1 MNLEPDEERDH
12 LRLAAELSGFTG
24 LEIAIPEEHHVVVG
38 GMRLHYLDWGGPA
51 RRRVLLLH
59 GGGLNAHT
67 WDVVCLA
74 LRAEYRCIALDQ
86 RGHGDS
92 EWSPES
98 DYSPAA
104 HLRDIEGFV
113 DHLGLERLLLVG
125 QSMGAMNGFFYAT
138 RHSHRLQGLVLIDAG
153 PNIRTQGAQR
163 IGEFIGQT
171 AEADSI
177 DELVKKAL
185 LFNPLRD
192 ARLLRRS
199 LLYNYRKLPSGRWA
213 RKNDIRHFGQM
224 NSGELATRLEKSWQE
239 IARVTCPTLV
249 VRGALSDVLLDEDA
263 ESFAAA
269 LPHGRWVRI
278 EGAGHTVQG
287 DNPRGLHAEL
297 ERFFAEIPA

>member
-1 MNLEPDEERDH
+1 MNLEPSEEREH
-12 LRLAAELSGFTG
+12 LRLAVELSGLSG
-24 LEIAIPEEHHVVVG
+24 LEIAIPEEHHVVVH
-38 GMRLHYLDWGGPA
+38 GMRLHYLDWGGTGRPI
-51 RRRVLLLH
+51 LLLH

-67 WDVVCLA
+67 WDVVGLA
-74 LRAEYRCIALDQ
+74 LRGDYRCIALDQ

-98 DYSPAA
+98 DYSPEA
-104 HLRDIEGFV
+104 HLRDIAGFV
-113 DHLGLERLLLVG
+113 DLLGLDRLLMVG

-138 RHSHRLQGLVLIDAG
+138 RHSDRLQGLVLIDAG

-171 AEADSI
+171 AEAESI

-192 ARLLRRS
+192 PRLLRRS

-213 RKNDIRHFGQM
+213 RKNDIRHFG
-224 NSGELATRLEKSWQE
+224 SADGTTLAARLQKSWQE
-239 IARVTCPTLV
+239 IPRVTCPTLV
-249 VRGALSDVLLDEDA
+249 VRGALSDIFLDEDA

-269 LPHGRWVRI
+269 LPNARWVRI

-287 DNPRGLHAEL
+287 DNPRALHREL
-297 ERFFAEIPA
+297 SGFFREITS